1 MKNYQAGSYWLFSE
15 GLAAVLIKNKWGYID
30 RQGHI
35 AIAPQYTAA
44 CGFSEGLAAVQVNNK
59 YGFIDHDGRWVIQP
73 KYDMA
78 QAFTEGV
85 AACSVDDY
93 YHIIDKSGKVLA
105 ELGEDC
111 TDLENFS
118 CGLAAAEFIV
128 GDGDWRYGAIDKT
141 GKMVIKPKFSFAYTF
156 EEDLMAVVLNEEDK
170 FGFVDKEGNFA
181 IAPEYE
187 DAEIFSEGL
196 APVKKDGRWRFIDH
210 NGHDVVL
217 LDERFDYVNTL
228 TDGRAMVKIGDK
240 SGAIDK
246 AGNLIIDARF
256 DNMHPF
262 SEGLAYARI
271 GDTHGF
277 INPSGIFEIQKPVT
291 KATLIDKLM
300 KRGDWLRW

>member
-1 MKNYQAGSYWLFSE
+1 MKNSLAGSPWLFSD

-30 RQGHI
+30 RQGHV

-44 CGFSEGLAAVQVNNK
+44 SGFSEGLAAVEVNNK
-59 YGFIDHDGRWVIQP
+59 YGFIDRYGKMVIKP
-73 KYDMA
+73 KYDFA
-78 QAFTEGV
+78 LAFTEGV
-85 AACSVDDY
+85 AACSIGDGF
-93 YHIIDKSGKVLA
+93 HIIDRNGRVLA

-111 TDLENFS
+111 TDVENFS
-118 CGLAAAEFIV
+118 CGLAAAEFEV
-128 GDGDWRYGAIDKT
+128 GDDDWRYGAIDKT
-141 GKMVIKPKFSFAYTF
+141 GKMVIQPKYWFAYTF

-210 NGHDVVL
+210 DGHDVVL

-300 KRGDWLRW
+300 KRGNWLRW